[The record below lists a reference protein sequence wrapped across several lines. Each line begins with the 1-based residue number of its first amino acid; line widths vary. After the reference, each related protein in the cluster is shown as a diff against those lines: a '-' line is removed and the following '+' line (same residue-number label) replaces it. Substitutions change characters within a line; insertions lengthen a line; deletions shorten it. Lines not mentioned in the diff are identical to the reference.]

1 MDKLDIAVHWN
12 GEEKKVETE
21 TGWIVWSM
29 RGSAMPFL
37 VDDQASYETQLSDK
51 NTMVL
56 RGVALNKVDAV
67 ESIDS
72 VDFDTFVSIADY
84 PEEFITWLESITN
97 VKTVY
102 KPEQIEDKYN
112 PVTNPAG
119 YQLANGKELKELLPD
134 LMGKEQTVG
143 FYKGNAIKYLTRYRE
158 KNCRE
163 DLEKAKQYIDM
174 LIALEY

>member
-1 MDKLDIAVHWN
+1 MDKLDIAVRWN
-12 GEEKKVETE
+12 GESKRVVAV

-29 RGSAMPFL
+29 RVGRVGSL
-37 VDDQASYETQLSDK
+37 SDDQAEYETQLYGK

-56 RGVALNKVDAV
+56 RGVTLNKFGAV

-72 VDFDTFVSIADY
+72 VEFDTFVSIADY
-84 PEEFITWLESITN
+84 PEEFITWIESITN
-97 VKTVY
+97 VKTVF

-112 PVTNPAG
+112 PVTNPVG

-134 LMGKEQTVG
+134 LMGKEQTAG

-158 KNCRE
+158 KNGRE